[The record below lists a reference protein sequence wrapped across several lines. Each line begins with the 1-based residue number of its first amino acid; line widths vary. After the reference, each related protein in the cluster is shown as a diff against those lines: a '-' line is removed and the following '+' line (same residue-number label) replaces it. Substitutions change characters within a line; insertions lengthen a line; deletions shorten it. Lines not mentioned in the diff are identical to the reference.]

1 MKISFLGAAKI
12 VTGSN
17 FLIETKNTKFLIDCG
32 MFQGGKSI
40 NRMNYEPFSFN
51 PGEIDFMV
59 LSHAHMDHSGRIP
72 KLTKKGFK
80 GNIYT
85 TKATTDLCS
94 IMLLDSGHIQEME
107 NEWDNRKRRR
117 SGGKLREPLYTVKE
131 AEESLRHFKPVLYN
145 QKIELNEEVTLRF
158 RDAGHILGSAIIELW
173 IKEDNREIKLV
184 FSGDLGR
191 RDRPILRDPYL
202 IDEADYL
209 IVESTYGNKLHHPS
223 EDDAKKLISIINTT
237 VKRGG
242 NVVIPSFA
250 VERAQDIIY
259 ELNKYYTEYIKTED
273 QDFLSVPVYVDS
285 PLTISATEIFLRN
298 PDCFDKD
305 TLKLINIG
313 NNPLDFRNLKFTR
326 TTEESKQINFSKESK
341 VIISASGMCTAG
353 RIKHHLK
360 HNPLD
365 FRNLKFTRTTE
376 ESKQINFSKESK
388 VIISASGMCTA
399 GRIKHHLKHNL
410 WRKESS
416 IVFVGYQ
423 AEGTLGRKIKEG
435 EKLVK
440 IFGEEIQVN
449 AEIHSLEGFSG
460 HADKEG
466 IMWWIKGF
474 KNQPQKIFVVHG
486 EEEATKEIS
495 RKIKEEL
502 NIVTH
507 IPELGESLSI
517 EGEHILPS
525 GRVEID
531 RRSKELREMEENI
544 EKVKSIFLPT
554 LQRLGYKT
562 NGSADS
568 EELNKIKNKLI
579 EIQKSILDL
588 NMLITEKKNKT
599 GNEK

>member
-32 MFQGGKSI
+32 MFQGSKSI

-59 LSHAHMDHSGRIP
+59 LSHAHIDHSGRIP

-94 IMLLDSGHIQEME
+94 IMLPDSGYIQEME
-107 NEWDNRKRRR
+107 NKWDNRKRRR

-131 AEESLRHFKPVLYN
+131 AEESLKYFKPVLYN
-145 QKIELNEEVTLRF
+145 QKIKLSEEVTLRF
-158 RDAGHILGSAIIELW
+158 RDAGHILGSSIIELW
-173 IKEDNREIKLV
+173 IKEEEGKETKLV

-191 RDRPILRDPYL
+191 RDRPILRDPSI

-209 IVESTYGNKLHHPS
+209 IVESTYGNKLHQPS
-223 EDDAKKLISIINTT
+223 EDDAKELISIINTT
-237 VKRGG
+237 AKRGG

-259 ELNKYYTEYIKTED
+259 ELNKYYTEYVKSED

-285 PLTISATEIFLRN
+285 PLTVSATEIFLRN
-298 PDCFDKD
+298 PDCFDED

-313 NNPLDFRNLKFTR
+313 N
-326 TTEESKQINFSKESK
+326 
-341 VIISASGMCTAG
+341 
-353 RIKHHLK
+353 
-360 HNPLD
+360 NPLD

-423 AEGTLGRKIKEG
+423 ANGTLGRRIKEG
-435 EKLVK
+435 EKVVK
-440 IFGEEIQVN
+440 IFGEDIQVN

-466 IMWWIKGF
+466 ILQWIKSF
-474 KNQPQKIFVVHG
+474 KSKPQKIFVVHG
-486 EEEATKEIS
+486 EEEATEEIS

-507 IPELGESLSI
+507 IPELGESFSI

-544 EKVKSIFLPT
+544 EKVKSIFSPT
-554 LQRLGYKT
+554 LQRLEYKT
-562 NGSADS
+562 DGGADS
-568 EELNKIKNKLI
+568 EKLNKIKNKLI
-579 EIQKSILDL
+579 EIQKNILDL
-588 NMLITEKKNKT
+588 NMLLTENKKREEGQK
-599 GNEK
+599 

>member
-32 MFQGGKSI
+32 MFQGGKSV

-51 PGEIDFMV
+51 SEEIDFMV

-72 KLTKKGFK
+72 KLVKKGFK
-80 GNIYT
+80 GAIYT
-85 TKATTDLCS
+85 TKATIDLCS
-94 IMLLDSGHIQEME
+94 IMLPDSGHIQEME

-131 AEESLRHFKPVLYN
+131 AEESLRYFKPVLYD

-173 IKEDNREIKLV
+173 IKEDNNRETKLV

-191 RDRPILRDPYL
+191 RDRPILRDPTL
-202 IDEADYL
+202 IDDADFL
-209 IVESTYGNKLHHPS
+209 IVESTYGNKMHHTS
-223 EDDAKKLISIINTT
+223 EDDDKELISIINTT

-242 NVVIPSFA
+242 NVIIPSFA
-250 VERAQDIIY
+250 IERAQDIIY
-259 ELNKYYTEYIKTED
+259 ELNKYYTKYVKTAD

-305 TLKLINIG
+305 ALKLINIG

-326 TTEESKQINFSKESK
+326 T
-341 VIISASGMCTAG
+341 A
-353 RIKHHLK
+353 
-360 HNPLD
+360 
-365 FRNLKFTRTTE
+365 E

-423 AEGTLGRKIKEG
+423 ANGTLGRRIKEG
-435 EKLVK
+435 EKVVK
-440 IFGEEIQVN
+440 IFGEEIRVN
-449 AEIHSLEGFSG
+449 AEIYSLEGFSG

-466 IMWWIKGF
+466 ILQWIKSF
-474 KNQPQKIFVVHG
+474 KNRPQKIFVVHG
-486 EEEATKEIS
+486 EEQATEEIS
-495 RKIKEEL
+495 RKIEEEL

-507 IPELGESLSI
+507 IPELGETLSI
-517 EGEHILPS
+517 EGENVLPR

-544 EKVKSIFLPT
+544 EKVKLIFLPT

-562 NGSADS
+562 NGNADS

-579 EIQKSILDL
+579 EIQKNILDL
-588 NMLITEKKNKT
+588 NMLLVESKKIKS
-599 GNEK
+599 

>member
-17 FLIETKNTKFLIDCG
+17 FLVETKNTKFLIDCG
-32 MFQGGKSI
+32 LFQGSKSI

-51 PGEIDFMV
+51 PKEIDFMV

-94 IMLLDSGHIQEME
+94 IMLPDSGHIQEME

-131 AEESLRHFKPVLYN
+131 AEESLKYFKPVLYG
-145 QKIELNEEVTLRF
+145 QKIKLNQEVTLRF
-158 RDAGHILGSAIIELW
+158 RDAGHILGSSIIELW
-173 IKEDNREIKLV
+173 IKEDSKETKLV

-191 RDRPILRDPYL
+191 RDRPILRDPSL

-209 IVESTYGNKLHHPS
+209 IVESTYGNKQHHPS
-223 EDDAKKLISIINTT
+223 EVDDKELISIINTT

-250 VERAQDIIY
+250 IERAQDIIY

-285 PLTISATEIFLRN
+285 PLTVSATEIFLRN
-298 PDCFDKD
+298 PDCFDED
-305 TLKLINIG
+305 TLKLIKIG
-313 NNPLDFRNLKFTR
+313 NNPLDFYNLRFTR
-326 TTEESKQINFSKESK
+326 T
-341 VIISASGMCTAG
+341 A
-353 RIKHHLK
+353 
-360 HNPLD
+360 
-365 FRNLKFTRTTE
+365 E

-423 AEGTLGRKIKEG
+423 ANGTLGRRIKDG
-435 EKLVK
+435 EKVVK
-440 IFGEEIQVN
+440 IFGEEIRVN

-466 IMWWIKGF
+466 IIRWIKSF
-474 KNQPQKIFVVHG
+474 KNRPKKIFVVHG
-486 EEEATKEIS
+486 EEEAAGEIS
-495 RKIKEEL
+495 RKIEEEL
-502 NIVTH
+502 KIKTH
-507 IPELGESLSI
+507 ISELGETLSI
-517 EGEHILPS
+517 EGEIVLPG
-525 GRVEID
+525 GRLEID

-554 LQRLGYKT
+554 FQRLGYRT
-562 NGSADS
+562 NGGADS
-568 EELNKIKNKLI
+568 EELNNIINKLI
-579 EIQKSILDL
+579 EIQKNILDL
-588 NMLITEKKNKT
+588 DMIITERKDKK

>member
-32 MFQGGKSI
+32 MFQGGKSV
-40 NRMNYEPFSFN
+40 NRMNYEPFNFN
-51 PGEIDFMV
+51 SEEIDFMV

-72 KLTKKGFK
+72 KLVKKGFK
-80 GNIYT
+80 GAIYT
-85 TKATTDLCS
+85 TKATVDLCS
-94 IMLLDSGHIQEME
+94 IMLPDSGYIQEME
-107 NEWDNRKRRR
+107 NKWDNRKRRR
-117 SGGKLREPLYTVKE
+117 SGRKLREPLYTVKE
-131 AEESLRHFKPVLYN
+131 AEESLRYFKPVLYN

-173 IKEDNREIKLV
+173 IKEDNRETKLV

-191 RDRPILRDPYL
+191 RDRPILRDPSL
-202 IDEADYL
+202 IEEADYL
-209 IVESTYGNKLHHPS
+209 IVESTYGNKIHHPS
-223 EDDAKKLISIINTT
+223 EDDAKELISIINTT

-259 ELNKYYTEYIKTED
+259 ELNKYYTEYVKTED

-326 TTEESKQINFSKESK
+326 T
-341 VIISASGMCTAG
+341 A
-353 RIKHHLK
+353 
-360 HNPLD
+360 
-365 FRNLKFTRTTE
+365 E

-423 AEGTLGRKIKEG
+423 ANGTLGRRIKEG
-435 EKLVK
+435 EKVVK
-440 IFGEEIQVN
+440 IFGEEIRVN
-449 AEIHSLEGFSG
+449 AEIYSLEGFSG

-466 IMWWIKGF
+466 ILQWIKSF
-474 KNQPQKIFVVHG
+474 KSKPQKIFIVHG
-486 EEEATKEIS
+486 EEEAAQEIS
-495 RKIKEEL
+495 IKIEEEL
-502 NIVTH
+502 NIVTY
-507 IPELGESLSI
+507 IPELGETLMI
-517 EGEHILPS
+517 EGET
-525 GRVEID
+525 VF
-531 RRSKELREMEENI
+531 SKEKVSLEERNKQYNEIEENL
-544 EKVKSIFLPT
+544 EKLKSLLYPA
-554 LQRLGYKT
+554 LQKLELKT
-562 NGSADS
+562 ENGKESG
-568 EELNKIKNKLI
+568 ELVKIKNKLI
-579 EIQKSILDL
+579 QLQKESAEL
-588 NMLITEKKNKT
+588 NMLLVNKLKEEKV
-599 GNEK
+599 

>member
-360 HNPLD
+360 HN
-365 FRNLKFTRTTE
+365 
-376 ESKQINFSKESK
+376 
-388 VIISASGMCTA
+388 
-399 GRIKHHLKHNL
+399 L

-474 KNQPQKIFVVHG
+474 KSQPQKIFVVHG

>member
-32 MFQGGKSI
+32 MFQGSKSI

-51 PGEIDFMV
+51 PEEIDFMV
-59 LSHAHMDHSGRIP
+59 LSHAHIDHSGRIP

-94 IMLLDSGHIQEME
+94 IMLPDSGHIQEME
-107 NEWDNRKRRR
+107 NKWDNRKRRR

-131 AEESLRHFKPVLYN
+131 AEESLKYFKPVLYN
-145 QKIELNEEVTLRF
+145 QKIKLSEEVTLRF
-158 RDAGHILGSAIIELW
+158 RDAGHILGSSIIELW
-173 IKEDNREIKLV
+173 IKEEEGKETKLV

-191 RDRPILRDPYL
+191 RDRPILRDPSI

-223 EDDAKKLISIINTT
+223 EDDAKELISIINTT
-237 VKRGG
+237 AKRGG

-259 ELNKYYTEYIKTED
+259 ELNKYYTEYVKSKD

-285 PLTISATEIFLRN
+285 PLTVSATEIFLRN
-298 PDCFDKD
+298 PDCFDED

-313 NNPLDFRNLKFTR
+313 N
-326 TTEESKQINFSKESK
+326 
-341 VIISASGMCTAG
+341 
-353 RIKHHLK
+353 
-360 HNPLD
+360 NPLD

-423 AEGTLGRKIKEG
+423 ANGTLGRRIKEG
-435 EKLVK
+435 EKVVK

-466 IMWWIKGF
+466 ILQWIKSF
-474 KNQPQKIFVVHG
+474 KSKPQKIFVVHG
-486 EEEATKEIS
+486 EEEATEEIS

-502 NIVTH
+502 NIVTY
-507 IPELGESLSI
+507 IPELGESLFI
-517 EGEHILPS
+517 EGKNVLPG
-525 GRVEID
+525 GRLEID
-531 RRSKELREMEENI
+531 RRSKELREIEESV
-544 EKVKSIFLPT
+544 EKLKSTFGLILP
-554 LQRLGYKT
+554 RLEYETK
-562 NGSADS
+562 GSADNK
-568 EELNKIKNKLI
+568 ELNINNIKNKLI
-579 EIQKSILDL
+579 EIQKGVLDL
-588 NMLITEKKNKT
+588 NMLITENKEGNKNKR
-599 GNEK
+599 

>member
-32 MFQGGKSI
+32 MFQGSKSI

-59 LSHAHMDHSGRIP
+59 LSHAHIDHSGRIP

-94 IMLLDSGHIQEME
+94 IMLPDSGHIQEME
-107 NEWDNRKRRR
+107 NKWDNRKRRR

-131 AEESLRHFKPVLYN
+131 AEESLKYFKPVLYN
-145 QKIELNEEVTLRF
+145 QKIKLSEEVTLRF
-158 RDAGHILGSAIIELW
+158 RDAGHILGSSIIELW
-173 IKEDNREIKLV
+173 IKEEEGKETKLV

-191 RDRPILRDPYL
+191 RDRPILRDPSI

-223 EDDAKKLISIINTT
+223 EDDAKELISIINATA
-237 VKRGG
+237 KRGG

-250 VERAQDIIY
+250 IERAQDIIY
-259 ELNKYYTEYIKTED
+259 ELNKYYTEYVKSED

-285 PLTISATEIFLRN
+285 PLTVSATEIFLRN
-298 PDCFDKD
+298 PDCFDED

-326 TTEESKQINFSKESK
+326 T
-341 VIISASGMCTAG
+341 V
-353 RIKHHLK
+353 
-360 HNPLD
+360 
-365 FRNLKFTRTTE
+365 E

-435 EKLVK
+435 EKVVK

-486 EEEATKEIS
+486 EEEATEEVS
-495 RKIKEEL
+495 RKIEEEL
-502 NIVTH
+502 KIKTH
-507 IPELGESLSI
+507 IPELGETLSI
-517 EGEHILPS
+517 EGEKVLPG
-525 GRVEID
+525 GRLEID
-531 RRSKELREMEENI
+531 RRSKELREIEENI
-544 EKVKSIFLPT
+544 EKLKSIFLPT
-554 LQRLGYKT
+554 FQRLGYGA
-562 NGSADS
+562 NSGADS
-568 EELNKIKNKLI
+568 EKLNNIKNKLI
-579 EIQKSILDL
+579 EIQKGVLDL
-588 NMLITEKKNKT
+588 NMIITERKGKK

>member
-32 MFQGGKSI
+32 MFQGSKSI

-59 LSHAHMDHSGRIP
+59 LSHAHIDHSGRIP

-94 IMLLDSGHIQEME
+94 IMLPDSGYIQEME
-107 NEWDNRKRRR
+107 NKWNNRKRRR
-117 SGGKLREPLYTVKE
+117 SGRKLREPLYTVKE
-131 AEESLRHFKPVLYN
+131 AEESLKYFKPVLYN
-145 QKIELNEEVTLRF
+145 QKIKLSEEVTLRF
-158 RDAGHILGSAIIELW
+158 RDAGHILGSSIIELW
-173 IKEDNREIKLV
+173 IKEEEGKETKLV

-191 RDRPILRDPYL
+191 RDRPILRDPSI

-223 EDDAKKLISIINTT
+223 EDDAKELISIINATA
-237 VKRGG
+237 KRGG

-250 VERAQDIIY
+250 IERAQDIIY
-259 ELNKYYTEYIKTED
+259 ELNKYYTEYVKSED

-285 PLTISATEIFLRN
+285 PLTVSATEIFLRN
-298 PDCFDKD
+298 PDCFDED

-326 TTEESKQINFSKESK
+326 T
-341 VIISASGMCTAG
+341 V
-353 RIKHHLK
+353 
-360 HNPLD
+360 
-365 FRNLKFTRTTE
+365 E

-423 AEGTLGRKIKEG
+423 ANGTLGRRIKEG
-435 EKLVK
+435 EKVVK

-466 IMWWIKGF
+466 ILQWIKSF
-474 KNQPQKIFVVHG
+474 KSKPQKIFVVHG
-486 EEEATKEIS
+486 EEEATEEIS

-502 NIVTH
+502 NIVTY
-507 IPELGESLSI
+507 IPELGESLFI
-517 EGEHILPS
+517 EGKNVLPG
-525 GRVEID
+525 GRLEID

-562 NGSADS
+562 DGGADS
-568 EELNKIKNKLI
+568 EKLNKIKNKLI

-588 NMLITEKKNKT
+588 NMMIAEKKDKKR
-599 GNEK
+599 NEK